1 MRLVWSAA
9 PGWTVV
15 SAVMAIGQGLLPL
28 LGLLLLKFIVNDV
41 MKGITAPDKGAS
53 FRHILLLII
62 FAGVVGLVSAAL
74 KSLGTLTSQAMGQ
87 VVADYVSDIVHSK
100 SIAVDL
106 EYYEN
111 SRYYDVL
118 HRAQQEAPTRPMS
131 IVNDLTGLAQSVIS
145 LVGMA
150 SLLLTL
156 NWIIGVIVIFVVL
169 PGAVVRLRFSAQL
182 YQWQRRRTMADR
194 QSYYFHYLLTDGTK
208 AKELRLF
215 GLGELLRGWY
225 RELRKVLRRERLTI
239 TLKRSLA
246 DLASGVGAVLAV
258 FGTFLYIAWRTIN
271 GVLNVGQM
279 MMYYGALQ
287 TALSSMQSLLGGLA
301 SLYEDNLFL
310 TYFYEFMTL
319 EPHLQ
324 SPPDPKPIPRPMR
337 EGVVF
342 KEVTF
347 QYPETARTA
356 LDKVSLEIKP
366 GEVAALVGP
375 NGSGKTTLVKL
386 LCRLYDPHE
395 GTITVDGIDIR
406 EFDPILLRKSMSV
419 IFQDYSQYQLSARQ
433 NIWVGNID
441 LDQQG
446 AAIEEAAR
454 DAGADEVIQGLRRGY
469 DTMLGKWFA
478 EGEELSI
485 GEWQKVA
492 LARAFVR
499 DAEILVF
506 DEPTSALD
514 PTSEWKAFEH
524 IRALA
529 KGRAVILISHRF
541 STVRMAD
548 RIHIL
553 EHGRIA
559 ESGSHDELME
569 LDGRYARMYE
579 LQARAYRLDSEL
591 E

>member
-1 MRLVWSAA
+1 
-9 PGWTVV
+9 
-15 SAVMAIGQGLLPL
+15 
-28 LGLLLLKFIVNDV
+28 
-41 MKGITAPDKGAS
+41 
-53 FRHILLLII
+53 
-62 FAGVVGLVSAAL
+62 
-74 KSLGTLTSQAMGQ
+74 
-87 VVADYVSDIVHSK
+87 
-100 SIAVDL
+100 
-106 EYYEN
+106 
-111 SRYYDVL
+111 
-118 HRAQQEAPTRPMS
+118 MS